1 MIDHKKKLIFI
12 NIPKNATTSIII
24 SLNYNEIFID
34 KPISEYKKKYK
45 NYWNEYNIFSV
56 VRNPIDRF
64 KSSYKFARMN
74 ENVWFS
80 SSNSDGLNKHPHYDL
95 CNSVDINGYIKF
107 LYENPQEINLWT
119 RPQTFFLFDKKNE
132 LIVNFLVKYE
142 NLKDDLE
149 KIGITNIKW
158 LNKSSQ
164 CDENLIKFND
174 QGKKLLNIVY
184 KEDFI
189 HFNYN
194 QPNICYE

>member
-132 LIVNFLVKYE
+132 LIVNFLVNYE
-142 NLKDDLE
+142 KGESRYVDTLV
-149 KIGITNIKW
+149 I
-158 LNKSSQ
+158 Q
-164 CDENLIKFND
+164 
-174 QGKKLLNIVY
+174 
-184 KEDFI
+184 
-189 HFNYN
+189 
-194 QPNICYE
+194 